1 MTHNP
6 YILFRQTAAQLRRV
20 AARGGRA
27 SARNRRARL
36 RAAAPPPPP
45 APRPQPHAETTAAAI
60 AALDAQFPWLLGAG
74 SPATG
79 TLKEIGWISPNDGCH
94 RRCDRWQHMSQTQL
108 GVEMQSQLNCGAK
121 SLKRGLAEIC
131 WAEKFL

>member
-6 YILFRQTAAQLRRV
+6 YFRFHQTAAQLRRV

-45 APRPQPHAETTAAAI
+45 AVPPPEPQAETTAAAI
-60 AALDAQFPWLLGAG
+60 AALEAQFPWLRGADQRLQPSYG
-74 SPATG
+74 PG
-79 TLKEIGWISPNDGCH
+79 LRRGGPISSAPQFPVVDSA
-94 RRCDRWQHMSQTQL
+94 R
-108 GVEMQSQLNCGAK
+108 
-121 SLKRGLAEIC
+121 
-131 WAEKFL
+131 

>member
-36 RAAAPPPPP
+36 RAAALPPP

-60 AALDAQFPWLLGAG
+60 AALDAQFPWLLGADQRG
-74 SPATG
+74 QPSYRPG
-79 TLKEIGWISPNDGCH
+79 P
-94 RRCDRWQHMSQTQL
+94 RRGGPTS
-108 GVEMQSQLNCGAK
+108 A
-121 SLKRGLAEIC
+121 
-131 WAEKFL
+131 

>member
-1 MTHNP
+1 MSHVEEDTMTHNP

-36 RAAAPPPPP
+36 RAAALPPP

-60 AALDAQFPWLLGAG
+60 AALDAQFPWLLGADQRG
-74 SPATG
+74 QPSYRPG
-79 TLKEIGWISPNDGCH
+79 P
-94 RRCDRWQHMSQTQL
+94 RRGGPTS
-108 GVEMQSQLNCGAK
+108 A
-121 SLKRGLAEIC
+121 
-131 WAEKFL
+131 